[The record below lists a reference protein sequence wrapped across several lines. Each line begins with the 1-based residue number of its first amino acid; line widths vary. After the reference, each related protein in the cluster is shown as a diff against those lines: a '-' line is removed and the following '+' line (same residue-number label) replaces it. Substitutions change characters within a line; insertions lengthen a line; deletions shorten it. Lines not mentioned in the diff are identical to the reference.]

1 MNNSE
6 EEYMPNQSLKSM
18 LDPNKERKLIKVDF
32 SALARLVV
40 CQYNNIILL
49 KFVVHIV
56 YFLYLTFRVLIL
68 KMILMMM
75 TKITN
80 LRLLQWKKLKNPHI
94 WACPLK
100 VVIPNQTTVICTFD

>member
-40 CQYNNIILL
+40 CQYNNIICL
-49 KFVVHIV
+49 KF
-56 YFLYLTFRVLIL
+56 IL
-68 KMILMMM
+68 CIFY
-75 TKITN
+75 I
-80 LRLLQWKKLKNPHI
+80 
-94 WACPLK
+94 
-100 VVIPNQTTVICTFD
+100 